1 MYMSC
6 PVVLVI
12 ISVRA
17 TIHCYVGENC
27 FLFIIY
33 DIIVSSGVLD
43 VPRSIL
49 FGKLGTRY
57 ASASQLGRRGILLNA
72 HLNIPVCVCL
82 SLLLKGP
89 CTSTLS
95 CCLLYFTTSRHG
107 IVSRPPILHGGHPV
121 VSHRGAGEAPPP
133 SQRTSYLTRLTLFIM
148 D

>member
-1 MYMSC
+1 MYI
-6 PVVLVI
+6 VHGR
-12 ISVRA
+12 ISELYETTSILEAVTR
-17 TIHCYVGENC
+17 
-27 FLFIIY
+27 FIGHHN
-33 DIIVSSGVLD
+33 IVSSGVLD

-57 ASASQLGRRGILLNA
+57 TSASQLGRLGILFNA
-72 HLNIPVCVCL
+72 HLDIPVCVYL

-89 CTSTLS
+89 CTLTLS
-95 CCLLYFTTSRHG
+95 CYPLYFTIARHG
-107 IVSRPPILHGGHPV
+107 IVSRPPILHGGYPV